1 MGQRSFVVR
10 GLGNAEEYESCTH
23 GAGRAMS
30 RTRACKT
37 LSIEDF
43 GRVMGKTAW
52 QRGSARQLLDEHPA
66 AYKPIDVVMR
76 DQADLVEVVHELH
89 AIANYKGTS

>member
-10 GLGNAEEYESCTH
+10 GLGNAESYESCAH

-30 RTRACKT
+30 RTQARKT
-37 LSIEDF
+37 LSVEDF
-43 GRVMGKTAW
+43 ARVMGDAAW
-52 QRGSARQLLDEHPA
+52 QRESARQLLDEHPA
-66 AYKPIDVVMR
+66 AYKPLDVVMR